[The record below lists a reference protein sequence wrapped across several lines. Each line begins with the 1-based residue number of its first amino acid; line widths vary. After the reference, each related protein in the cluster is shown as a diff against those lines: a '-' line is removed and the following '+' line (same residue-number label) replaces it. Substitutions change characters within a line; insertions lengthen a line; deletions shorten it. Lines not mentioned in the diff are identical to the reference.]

1 MLKLTS
7 FLAMVALCISAA
19 CSYGYILEA
28 DVIDGGG
35 TKMTSAS
42 HILKGSVAQFTI
54 GKIANSNYTA
64 YIGFWHPPY
73 AVGPGIAED
82 LVFYRSLPRVFSLS
96 QNFPNPVVNS
106 TTIKYALPREGFVDV
121 RVFNNA
127 GQEIRTLVS
136 ETQPPGYYRIQ
147 WDLKGVS
154 GEDLPNGVYFYRMR
168 AASFTGSRKL
178 VILR

>member
-1 MLKLTS
+1 
-7 FLAMVALCISAA
+7 
-19 CSYGYILEA
+19 
-28 DVIDGGG
+28 
-35 TKMTSAS
+35 
-42 HILKGSVAQFTI
+42 VAQSTI
-54 GKIANSNYTA
+54 GKISSSNYTA

-82 LVFYRSLPRVFSLS
+82 FAFYRSFPSVFSLS

-106 TTIKYALPREGFVDV
+106 TTIKYSLPGEGFVDV

-136 ETQPPGYYRIQ
+136 ETQPPGYYSVH
-147 WDLKGVS
+147 WDIKGVS

-168 AASFTGSRKL
+168 AGGFTSSRKL
-178 VILR
+178 VLLR